1 MLQISRYKIT
11 FIDECVVYT
20 GRSKPPFPELHAQ
33 RSLLLVQNN
42 LVAKFLHVHT
52 EEASDRRLR
61 VTSRARSTLQG
72 QGLRSKK
79 VQRPKPTALSLHDS
93 CQCIKVGHFSLH
105 HLADTHA

>member
-20 GRSKPPFPELHAQ
+20 GRSKPPLPELHAQ

-61 VTSRARSTLQG
+61 VTSRARSTLQA

-79 VQRPKPTALSLHDS
+79 SAAAKTYGPELTRQLSMHQGWAL
-93 CQCIKVGHFSLH
+93 
-105 HLADTHA
+105 